1 MECQYSVPKGHLSS
15 LVNKNDKISISHLF
29 VFHVYHLLS
38 WLSIETKIKNYKRY
52 LKISLHKV
60 CSRGGTFKY
69 MISLVILLSN
79 LQRITRKKK
88 LIKRIRLNFCV
99 WFSVTLCRST
109 TFIFKRRWF
118 AFTKAL
124 HVEAISRN

>member
-1 MECQYSVPKGHLSS
+1 MECQYSVPKGHHSS
-15 LVNKNDKISISHLF
+15 VVNKNDIISISHLY
-29 VFHVYHLLS
+29 VFHVYHLLP
-38 WLSIETKIKNYKRY
+38 WLNIETKIKDYGHY

-69 MISLVILLSN
+69 MIPLVILLCN
-79 LQRITRKKK
+79 LQTITRNKK

-109 TFIFKRRWF
+109 FIFKRR
-118 AFTKAL
+118 
-124 HVEAISRN
+124 